1 MLWETIEGANYDWI
15 EVAMSCVV
23 LAYLN
28 LSIIADCSTN
38 RLARPDTEVVPFR
51 STENQPKMT
60 EFLLS
65 YFVGE
70 YKIGK
75 PMMQKQWATIL
86 WVTMH
91 HCCIVSICSEY
102 GDYNSWFLLML
113 YIRHSRVTSAGL
125 YKYVYIVKGAMI
137 LALQYFG
144 NCGYIFLHKTV
155 L

>member
-1 MLWETIEGANYDWI
+1 M
-15 EVAMSCVV
+15 AMSCVV

-38 RLARPDTEVVPFR
+38 RLARPDTEVVPLR

-75 PMMQKQWATIL
+75 PMMQKHLNGPLYCGSPCIIVALSAFAVNMVTTIL
-86 WVTMH
+86 DF
-91 HCCIVSICSEY
+91 CSCFTS
-102 GDYNSWFLLML
+102 GTVGSLRQA
-113 YIRHSRVTSAGL
+113 YINM
-125 YKYVYIVKGAMI
+125 YISLKER
-137 LALQYFG
+137 
-144 NCGYIFLHKTV
+144 
-155 L
+155 